1 MVIMVGSFT
10 LQLPTS
16 ASVAT
21 LLAFAKP
28 WRYCAFGGNFL
39 RSVDLR
45 GVRLTRIFFCSR
57 SLIMDILLL
66 TRRVLKLEDLDHDA
80 DL

>member
-28 WRYCAFGGNFL
+28 WLYCMFGFGGNFFTFGGFDE
-39 RSVDLR
+39 RDISWR
-45 GVRLTRIFFCSR
+45 TMGLTKYVSKNIG
-57 SLIMDILLL
+57 IL
-66 TRRVLKLEDLDHDA
+66 DN
-80 DL
+80 